1 MASRCPPALLCPVLW
16 PLWLFLRVTS
26 SAVLNPK
33 SFIRLLR
40 LAEPPFTPAEVS
52 RDHCGNS
59 HRTELS
65 QGPAHFRLYR
75 KEKTFQKPRYPIC
88 SNDKTLSFPHCGA
101 GCLWVFLLT
110 SFLFSVQNSA
120 GSEQELLVERRT
132 GKDYLVSKAGYCEGL
147 GSVDSGVKV

>member
-1 MASRCPPALLCPVLW
+1 MPPALLCPVLW

-26 SAVLNPK
+26 SAVLNPR

-59 HRTELS
+59 NRTELS

-75 KEKTFQKPRYPIC
+75 KAKPSRNPDTLYAVMTRLYPSPIVVQGVYGYFC
-88 SNDKTLSFPHCGA
+88 
-101 GCLWVFLLT
+101 
-110 SFLFSVQNSA
+110 FLFSVQNSA

-147 GSVDSGVKV
+147 GSMDSDVKV